1 MVNAERNKTENE
13 RVLNMKIAGVIG
25 TKKNI

>member
-13 RVLNMKIAGVIG
+13 RVLNRKIAGVIG

>member
-13 RVLNMKIAGVIG
+13 RVLNMKIAGIIG